1 MNVNA
6 ANSDKFDRM
15 MNVIDTALL
24 QSNQQDSMARETP
37 SQPQPMQRKPMQSQ
51 HMQSKV
57 QKLYILE
64 TEQQDTELQLV
75 VPITSI
81 TAEQK
86 LWVTHPFLFKPDF
99 QLPKIKVYSLISIR
113 NKGVRLEVI
122 TQLQFTTKWTFVLCY
137 ADYLT
142 KEAAFLWMKTIFSS
156 LCNSE
161 RETF

>member
-64 TEQQDTELQLV
+64 KEQQDTELQLV

-86 LWVTHPFLFKPDF
+86 L
-99 QLPKIKVYSLISIR
+99 
-113 NKGVRLEVI
+113 
-122 TQLQFTTKWTFVLCY
+122 
-137 ADYLT
+137 
-142 KEAAFLWMKTIFSS
+142 
-156 LCNSE
+156 
-161 RETF
+161 